1 MLKATFALHIAKIQ
15 FFVHDN
21 AMNLKSPDVGLPK
34 KCISFISIIKTPSSC
49 LKGHLLHLF
58 LYVTGISFTYLYA
71 RSTISNNTT
80 TTNFRTT
87 MVYINSIVY
96 DFGAAS
102 SIFVGIGALF
112 LQASDAA
119 IGETSL
125 LQGMRQRLELRL
137 ERFGGDSGLVRGV
150 DGREPK
156 RQGRSFVKLVAGS
169 I

>member
-80 TTNFRTT
+80 TTNFYTA
-87 MVYINSIVY
+87 MVYINSILY
-96 DFGAAS
+96 DFAAAS
-102 SIFVGIGALF
+102 LIFVQLGALL
-112 LQASDAA
+112 LQVPAEK
-119 IGETSL
+119 IGEKFL
-125 LQGMRQRLELRL
+125 LPEMRQRLEL
-137 ERFGGDSGLVRGV
+137 GL
-150 DGREPK
+150 
-156 RQGRSFVKLVAGS
+156 GS
-169 I
+169 